1 MPRFAASSTWSFGF
15 SMAGFS
21 PQSLISGLAVSSA
34 PTGHSRCGRLGMFIS
49 RGGEPGCIFLRDT
62 VQFPDAV
69 PDFAHAR
76 FNGGSVFPFFLSMPI
91 CLEVALRSDCR
102 ACFSVSALRRASS
115 QARTSSTSFHASPLR
130 GFSRAFTSSGFSR
143 ITRMSSITRTACTP
157 SPRHAKPNERPSMEK
172 RYPFTEKRCA
182 QRHAFPNAAPFR
194 KLPFFPCQTMIFFL
208 LRKNRTAGGPDS
220 PCFRESW
227 TSGARVHYRKDREG
241 ISPVPTGGV
250 PFITICS

>member
-1 MPRFAASSTWSFGF
+1 
-15 SMAGFS
+15 
-21 PQSLISGLAVSSA
+21 
-34 PTGHSRCGRLGMFIS
+34 
-49 RGGEPGCIFLRDT
+49 
-62 VQFPDAV
+62 
-69 PDFAHAR
+69 
-76 FNGGSVFPFFLSMPI
+76 MPI

-130 GFSRAFTSSGFSR
+130 GFNRAFTSSGFSR

-157 SPRHAKPNERPSMEK
+157 SPRHASQMNGLPWEK

-208 LRKNRTAGGPDS
+208 LRKTVQQEDRTLHVSGNHGHPAPGCIAGRTGKEIPPVFNRRSSFHHYLFLKNPGG
-220 PCFRESW
+220 
-227 TSGARVHYRKDREG
+227 
-241 ISPVPTGGV
+241 
-250 PFITICS
+250 

>member
-15 SMAGFS
+15 SIAGFS

-49 RGGEPGCIFLRDT
+49 REVSWAAFSSATRSSSRMRSPISRT
-62 VQFPDAV
+62 RASMEEV
-69 PDFAHAR
+69 
-76 FNGGSVFPFFLSMPI
+76 SSPFFLSMPI

-157 SPRHAKPNERPSMEK
+157 SPRHASQMNGLPWKNVTLSRK
-172 RYPFTEKRCA
+172 
-182 QRHAFPNAAPFR
+182 NAARRGMLSRMPP
-194 KLPFFPCQTMIFFL
+194 L
-208 LRKNRTAGGPDS
+208 
-220 PCFRESW
+220 
-227 TSGARVHYRKDREG
+227 SGNCRFSRVRQ
-241 ISPVPTGGV
+241 
-250 PFITICS
+250 